1 MTLKVSLIVT
11 TYNWPEALRAV
22 LNSVTMQ
29 SELPYEVIVADDGS
43 RVETSEMIAEIQKSF
58 PCPLHHVWHE
68 DNGYQGSKIRNKAV
82 ALSTGDYLVFI
93 DGDCLLRQDFIS
105 RHKALAA
112 DGYFVAGNRI
122 LLTQQFTY
130 SVLQESRNINTW
142 DPYSFTSEQVN
153 RRWSLLHI
161 PLGIF
166 RKFRVSRW
174 QGVKTCNMSLWKK
187 DFIQI
192 DGFDEQFQGW
202 GYEDSD
208 LTVRLIRLG
217 IKRLSGRFAVTVLH
231 LWHPTSKGV
240 SKQGNWDKLQET
252 ISGTR
257 LTAVQGISHHG

>member
-1 MTLKVSLIVT
+1 MTLKVSLVIT

-29 SELPYEVIVADDGS
+29 VELPYEVIIADDGS
-43 RVETSEMIAEIQKSF
+43 REDTTEMISEIQKSF

-93 DGDCLLRQDFIS
+93 DGDCILRLDFIL
-105 RHKALAA
+105 RHKALATA
-112 DGYFVAGNRI
+112 GYFVAGNRI
-122 LLTQQFTY
+122 LLTEQFTK
-130 SVLQESRNINTW
+130 SVLVDSKNINTW
-142 DPYSFTSEQVN
+142 DPYSFSNEQVN
-153 RRWSLLHI
+153 RRWSLLQI

-166 RKFRVSRW
+166 RKIRINQW
-174 QGVKTCNMSLWKK
+174 QGVKTCNMSLWRS
-187 DFIQI
+187 DFFQI
-192 DGFDEQFQGW
+192 DGFDEQYHGW

-231 LWHPTSKGV
+231 LWHPTSKGQ
-240 SKQGNWDKLQET
+240 SKQVNWQKLQET
-252 ISGTR
+252 ISGSR
-257 LTAVQGISHHG
+257 LTALQGISHHG